1 MSARQ
6 YHTGHIRNE
15 IIDWI
20 NFDDDDP
27 YLAKTP
33 KSLRGINHPA
43 TRRLILP
50 QRYVDCMFLAK
61 LENGKVRIEATD
73 WPAFLY
79 DPAKADLDDV
89 EQGLFTGDLLLHV
102 FFAIFFGKSS
112 ALTGKFRKNSVADR
126 NGMRKVTGR
135 NIAYAAVQARFGI
148 SIAEKW
154 DALDGHFNYA
164 DFYTEIVDFFEDY
177 PDDKSVVDLLEWWNE
192 YVPCFF
198 YLITNSFDYSQTGLW
213 AQKWM

>member
-1 MSARQ
+1 MPRLSKSVISAQQ
-6 YHTGHIRNE
+6 YHTGHIRNK

-27 YLAKTP
+27 YLAYLAKTP
-33 KSLRGINHPA
+33 KSLQVSHSRFP
-43 TRRLILP
+43 
-50 QRYVDCMFLAK
+50 K
-61 LENGKVRIEATD
+61 LENGKVYIEATD

-79 DPAKADLDDV
+79 NPAKADPDDV
-89 EQGLFTGDLLLHV
+89 EQGLFTGGLLLHA

-112 ALTGKFRKNSVADR
+112 ALTGKFRKNLAADR

-135 NIAYAAVQARFGI
+135 NISYAAMQVSLFWYFRCR
-148 SIAEKW
+148 EW

-192 YVPCFF
+192 YVP
-198 YLITNSFDYSQTGLW
+198 
-213 AQKWM
+213 